1 MFGVSLKNKNKDRVL
16 LIGGTGSLGSAII
29 NSKLFKNLS
38 CPLKKNLNLLNRKQ
52 IKFYLNKNFST
63 IINCS
68 GYPRVRECEKNK
80 YKSFKLNVVTTKNL
94 VKEIILF
101 NKKNNKKIKLIHIST
116 DGVYASTTG
125 NYKETDKCKPNTYY
139 GQCKLEAEKIV
150 KRLNNFLI
158 IRTRFFDKN
167 KFKYKDAAVDI
178 FSSMLEVSKLIKII
192 HILYKKNTSGIIN
205 IGKKRESDFKNFQRF
220 FKKIKKT
227 KRIFIQAKSDVFITK
242 DASLNLGKMKS
253 ILKND

>member
-1 MFGVSLKNKNKDRVL
+1 MFGASLKKKNKDRIL

-38 CPLKKNLNLLNRKQ
+38 YPKKKKLNLLNRKQ

-80 YKSFKLNVVTTKNL
+80 HKSFKLNVTTTRNL

-101 NKKNNKKIKLIHIST
+101 NKKNNRKIKLIHIST

-139 GQCKLEAEKIV
+139 GQCKFEAEKIV
-150 KRLNNFLI
+150 KSLNKYLI
-158 IRTRFFDKN
+158 IRTRFFNKN
-167 KFKYKDAAVDI
+167 KFKYKDAAIDI
-178 FSSMLEVSKLIKII
+178 FSSMMEVSKLVKII
-192 HILYKKNTSGIIN
+192 NALNNKKIHGIVN
-205 IGKKRESDFKNFQRF
+205 IGEKRESDFKNLRKF

-227 KRIFIQAKSDVFITK
+227 KRILIQAKSDTFITK
-242 DASLNLGKMKS
+242 DASLNLSKMKR